1 MGIFKKV
8 IYLAINKISKVETN
22 QLKLL
27 AQLAKQIKTEEKDK
41 TKIITTLQHA
51 GILTKQ
57 GNFTV
62 NYKLLNKVFVSGR

>member
-1 MGIFKKV
+1 M
-8 IYLAINKISKVETN
+8 ETN